1 MKKFLITTIILILCS
16 PITIYAENASALLNL
31 YGIENLVSVEI
42 EEKLLQDITKEYYDI
57 HSEINKDKMVQEA
70 IDIYSSNYD
79 YILDTYDTEIN
90 KLNEQLNALTKTIYE
105 SREQPVEKL
114 LELDSKYQSL
124 EHNLHNLIEEKD
136 VQKAQIKLLSYE
148 DNNLVQMEKTQKHL
162 KNKLNHQKKVYQA
175 AITYPELGDTS
186 NLDYPLGK
194 PSHVTSNFGK
204 RIDPIG
210 KVNEQF
216 HNGLDLSAS
225 LKTDVTALFNGTVET
240 AAFSNQLGYYVI
252 IDHGKGI
259 RSLYGHLTNYT
270 VHEGQQVK
278 QYEIIAKSG
287 NTGSRSTGP
296 HLHLGLYINGI
307 PVNPSK
313 IFKN

>member
-1 MKKFLITTIILILCS
+1 MKKFINTAIILILCC
-16 PITIYAENASALLNL
+16 PITIYADNASSLLNL
-31 YGIENLVSVEI
+31 YGIEKSVSVEI

-57 HSEINKDKMVQEA
+57 HSEINKDKMVEEA
-70 IDIYSSNYD
+70 INIYSSNYD
-79 YILDTYDTEIN
+79 YILDTYDREIDELN
-90 KLNEQLNALTKTIYE
+90 KQLVDLTKTIYE
-105 SREQPVEKL
+105 SREKSVETL

-136 VQKAQIKLLSYE
+136 IQEAQIKLLSYE
-148 DNNLVQMEKTQKHL
+148 NNDLIQMEKKQNHL
-162 KNKLNHQKKVYQA
+162 KNKLNYQKKAYEA
-175 AITYPELGDTS
+175 AITYPELGDIT

-216 HNGLDLSAS
+216 HNGIDLSAS

-240 AAFSNQLGYYVI
+240 TAFSNQLGYYVI

-259 RSLYGHLTNYT
+259 RTLYGHLTNYT
-270 VHEGQQVK
+270 VYEGQQVN
-278 QYEIIAKSG
+278 QYEVIAKSG

-296 HLHLGLYINGI
+296 HLHLGVYINGI

-313 IFKN
+313 VFKN